1 MAVTDPY
8 CDAAK
13 YRAIITKSDT
23 GDDGAIFTDLKAVSR
38 FLDQKL
44 GRFFTKDAAAVD
56 RIYRVP
62 GGRGAP
68 PLNWAESENPFRYGN
83 VSRILYVDDIAS
95 TAGLTIKVDEDGDGS
110 FSDESAWA
118 STDYELWPENA
129 PLGPEPAPYM
139 AIAIPEWSSKGAFY
153 ANQRVQVHAIFGYP
167 AVPPAIERATAHLCG
182 ILRLE
187 SPRATN
193 RFTEMGETFGTSK
206 QARDI
211 LDDLTRNYRRTVG
224 VAI

>member
-1 MAVTDPY
+1 MAVTDAL
-8 CDAAK
+8 CSAAT
-13 YRAIITKSDT
+13 YRNIITKTDT
-23 GDDGAIFTDLKAVSR
+23 GDDAAILTDLKAVSR
-38 FLDQKL
+38 FLELKL
-44 GRFFTKDAAAVD
+44 GRFFTQDAAAVD

-62 GGRGAP
+62 SPRSAP
-68 PLNWAESENPFRYGN
+68 PLNWAESENPWKYGN
-83 VSRILYVDDIAS
+83 VARILYVDDIAS
-95 TAGLTIKVDEDGDGS
+95 TTGLTIKVDEDSDGS

-118 STDYELWPENA
+118 TTDYELWPENA
-129 PLGPEPAPYM
+129 PLGPEPAPYT

-167 AVPPAIERATAHLCG
+167 SVPPAIERAVAHLTG

-187 SPRATN
+187 SPRATSRVN
-193 RFTEMGETFGTSK
+193 EMGEIMSTSK

-211 LDDLTRNYRRTVG
+211 IEQLTRQYRKTVG